1 MYSEQMWQN
10 AKKKCRLNDADIAL
24 AKRLG
29 LTSQSLIKN
38 IPSKNEPWNAPVS
51 VWLYEMDAKQQK
63 RRLSVRNAEA
73 DRIQA
78 RINASI
84 LREHQGG
91 YLYRYPPCLLF

>member
-51 VWLYEMDAKQQK
+51 VWLY
-63 RRLSVRNAEA
+63 AEA

>member
-24 AKRLG
+24 AKR
-29 LTSQSLIKN
+29 LIKN

-63 RRLSVRNAEA
+63 KTPQRQKRRSRQDTSEN
-73 DRIQA
+73 
-78 RINASI
+78 
-84 LREHQGG
+84 
-91 YLYRYPPCLLF
+91 

>member
-1 MYSEQMWQN
+1 MGRAIIYPFCITTDYIILYIRGACGNVQN

-63 RRLSVRNAEA
+63 KTPQRQKRRSRQDTSEN
-73 DRIQA
+73 
-78 RINASI
+78 
-84 LREHQGG
+84 
-91 YLYRYPPCLLF
+91 

>member
-38 IPSKNEPWNAPVS
+38 IPSKNEPWNAPDS

-63 RRLSVRNAEA
+63 KTPQRQKRRSRQDTSEN
-73 DRIQA
+73 
-78 RINASI
+78 
-84 LREHQGG
+84 
-91 YLYRYPPCLLF
+91 